1 MQDVMGIACWHSR
14 HSLWVCWDRS
24 AAYACLRTVASKVRE
39 TEALAAMFA
48 VADALLSG
56 RAEGKL
62 RSVQD
67 RVGIVTAVMAL
78 SAAPG
83 KSRARVELAGTVAT
97 LLCKLYG

>member
-1 MQDVMGIACWHSR
+1 M
-14 HSLWVCWDRS
+14 
-24 AAYACLRTVASKVRE
+24 ASKVRDTE
-39 TEALAAMFA
+39 TLVAMFA

-56 RAEGKL
+56 KAEGKL

-67 RVGIVTAVMAL
+67 RAGIVSAVTAL

-83 KSRARVELAGTVAT
+83 RSPARTELACSVAD

>member
-1 MQDVMGIACWHSR
+1 MA
-14 HSLWVCWDRS
+14 
-24 AAYACLRTVASKVRE
+24 TKVRE
-39 TEALAAMFA
+39 TETLAAMFA

-67 RVGIVTAVMAL
+67 RAGIVTAVTAL

-83 KSRARVELAGTVAT
+83 KSRARIDLAGTVAT
-97 LLCKLYG
+97 LLFKLYG

>member
-1 MQDVMGIACWHSR
+1 MA
-14 HSLWVCWDRS
+14 
-24 AAYACLRTVASKVRE
+24 TKVKD

-56 RAEGKL
+56 KAEGKL

-67 RVGIVTAVMAL
+67 RAGVVSAVGAL

-83 KSRARVELAGTVAT
+83 RSRARTELASSVTN
-97 LLCKLYG
+97 LLCKLYR

>member
-1 MQDVMGIACWHSR
+1 
-14 HSLWVCWDRS
+14 
-24 AAYACLRTVASKVRE
+24 
-39 TEALAAMFA
+39 MFA

-56 RAEGKL
+56 KAEGKL

-67 RVGIVTAVMAL
+67 RAGIVTAVTAL

-83 KSRARVELAGTVAT
+83 KSCARRGLVGTVAT